1 MIRSSRSG
9 IARLLIAATA
19 SVMFSIP
26 LTLLS
31 PNVVAAAGPA
41 CFNYTATSAADS
53 VRAEV
58 SSPGFL
64 VVEETDAE
72 GPAAQAHTDSLGNS
86 LGYAA
91 VLYPGDAAMSAFGL
105 ANLPRSTYPLVS
117 ESSYPARQTNQLS
130 FGQFLMNTE
139 AKSNSASST
148 VTGAAVAFG
157 AATSAHDNA
166 TAAVSCS
173 ATGVVSASSTNAVEA
188 VDVEGVLKI
197 GSVTSAATAI
207 LGSDGHTQLTAD
219 LKITG
224 ASVNGIAVS
233 IDQSGVNAAGTAVP
247 VPNSSPTAALAEA
260 GITLTYLSQSEDP
273 DGQGILA
280 PGIMVQ
286 VSRNAVGTGPSVIT
300 YTIGRASARSSGSA
314 VDVSN
319 PGSGGGY
326 IPAETT
332 GGGSAPTSGSMAAVQ
347 SPLLSP
353 MGPIASHTAQRRP
366 NSTEAPL
373 FDTGRG
379 LAAFARANLNWRP
392 LYLALLF
399 AAVLLAGGIA
409 VFRLVGGRREWI

>member
-1 MIRSSRSG
+1 MSRSSRSG
-9 IARLLIAATA
+9 IAWLLIAVTA
-19 SVMFSIP
+19 SAMFSIP

-41 CFNYTATSAADS
+41 CFNYTATSAADL
-53 VRAEV
+53 VRTEV

-130 FGQFLMNTE
+130 SGPFSMNTE
-139 AKSNSASST
+139 AKSNSSSST
-148 VTGAAVAFG
+148 VTGAAVALG
-157 AATSAHDNA
+157 EATSAHDNA
-166 TAAVSCS
+166 TASVSCS

-188 VDVEGVLKI
+188 VDIGGVLKL
-197 GSVTSAATAI
+197 GTVTSTATAV

-224 ASVNGIAVS
+224 ASVNGVAVS
-233 IDQSGVNAAGTAVP
+233 IDQSGINAAGTTVP
-247 VPNSSPTAALAEA
+247 VPNSSPTAALAA
-260 GITLTYLSQSEDP
+260 SGISLTYLSQSEDP

-280 PGIMVQ
+280 PGIMVR
-286 VSRNAVGTGPSVIT
+286 VTRNAVGTGPSVIT
-300 YTIGRASARSSGSA
+300 YTIGRAFARSSGSA

-319 PGSGGGY
+319 PSSDGGY
-326 IPAETT
+326 VPAGTT
-332 GGGSAPTSGSMAAVQ
+332 GGGLAPTSGSVAAAQ

-353 MGPIASHTAQRRP
+353 IGAIPRHTAQRRP
-366 NSTEAPL
+366 NSTAAPL
-373 FDTGRG
+373 FDTGQG

-399 AAVLLAGGIA
+399 AAVVLAGGIA
-409 VFRLVGGRREWI
+409 VFRLVGGRSE